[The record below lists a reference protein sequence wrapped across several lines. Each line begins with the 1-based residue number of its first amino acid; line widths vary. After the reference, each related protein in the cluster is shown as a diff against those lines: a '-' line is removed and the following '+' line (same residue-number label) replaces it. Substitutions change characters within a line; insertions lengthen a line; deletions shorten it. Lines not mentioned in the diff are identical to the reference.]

1 MTKHKDEESNHHH
14 DSKHHK
20 GKENSGGEPSKHAQ
34 ALHADALKEQQA
46 EIDIG
51 EGHDHKKGNI
61 GPSGQGS
68 HRGRERANSQT
79 NASGRPNISSANQ
92 AGGPQ

>member
-1 MTKHKDEESNHHH
+1 MTKQKDKDAKENHNNNH
-14 DSKHHK
+14 

-34 ALHADALKEQQA
+34 ALHADAVEDQQHD
-46 EIDIG
+46 IDIG

-68 HRGRERANSQT
+68 HRGRERSNAQSK
-79 NASGRPNISSANQ
+79 ASGRPNIS
-92 AGGPQ
+92 GGMHASH

>member
-1 MTKHKDEESNHHH
+1 MTDRKAKDTTNHHH

-20 GKENSGGEPSKHAQ
+20 GKENSGGEPSKHALTQ
-34 ALHADALKEQQA
+34 HADVQADEQA
-46 EIDIG
+46 NIDVA

-68 HRGRERANSQT
+68 HRGRERANTQSK
-79 NASGRPNISSANQ
+79 ASGRSNVPSDSGHLAH
-92 AGGPQ
+92 